1 MSVLFSYLFKLVS
14 ACLSLSYQ
22 LVLGTGGSQK
32 KKSPRGL
39 TVDVDSNDSPGAA
52 RMHSIG

>member
-1 MSVLFSYLFKLVS
+1 MSVLFSHLLELVS

-22 LVLGTGGSQK
+22 LVLEAATSK
-32 KKSPRGL
+32 NPGL
-39 TVDVDSNDSPGAA
+39 TVHSNDSPGAA